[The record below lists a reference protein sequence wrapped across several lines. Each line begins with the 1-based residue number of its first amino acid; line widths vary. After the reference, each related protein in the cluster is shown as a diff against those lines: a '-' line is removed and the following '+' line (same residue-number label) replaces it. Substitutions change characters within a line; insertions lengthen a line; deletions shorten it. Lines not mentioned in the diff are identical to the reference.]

1 MGTDEQMLRECAQDT
16 ATMPNPQTTLPE
28 LAFEQAPLGMA
39 VLDAAGTLRQANPA
53 WAHFIARVVPERPPR
68 LAPGSTLAE
77 MVPPLAPAAPGLLA
91 HALAGDTVYHT
102 LLSPNSS
109 DTICWEISASPLGD
123 PDAIS
128 SILITSSERNAAGF
142 ATTPEHLGVLSAVR
156 ASALHS
162 MNQTLQ
168 AEIAERQRAEEDL
181 RESQRTLATLLSN
194 LPGMAYRCHDDNR
207 WTMEFVSQGAAALT
221 GYAPDDLT
229 NNQRTAY
236 AELIHPDDRDAVQ
249 REVRDAIREQRPFQI
264 TYRITTAS
272 GDQKWVWEQGHGVE
286 ARTVSGLCIE
296 GFVTDI
302 TERVQAQHFLEER
315 IEHRTH
321 QLRTLLDVSRHVAS
335 TLDMQ
340 TLLGVV
346 LDQLKLVL
354 DYTGAAVFA
363 LEGDDLQIL
372 AYRGPIEPDEAARIR
387 FSLDRAG
394 ANREVVRRRE
404 PVIIGDI
411 LDDTPLARLFR
422 EAAGDELQSTF
433 RYIRAW
439 MGVPLIFKEQ
449 IVGMLTLDHR
459 TANAYTAERAQLALA
474 FAQQAASAIEN
485 ARLYDETRRRA
496 DETQALLSVQ
506 QALTSR
512 LDPDAVLQMIA
523 DEARRLTGADFGT
536 VFLREGDDLRVSVLT
551 GHYDH
556 DMTIGYRMPVHES
569 ATGLAMLSGQIVRID
584 EPDDP
589 RVYQDAMRR
598 AGIRNLLGTPLLSN
612 DKPLG
617 VISVGNQAGRQF
629 GAADE
634 HVLALLA
641 PGAVIALENAQLY
654 HAEQERR
661 READQR
667 RRIAEGLRDILT
679 ALNSHRSLDEI
690 LNLIVRQ
697 ARDLLSADA
706 VAIYQLND
714 EHVLTVRASLGLS
727 EDYTRRMFVAMGA
740 GAVGR
745 AALYRQPVGISDT
758 SEFFATEIEKYRHEI
773 PDDLI
778 EMVEQMTQTY
788 CALLAVPLLIKDDSY
803 GTIAL
808 YYHDVREL
816 NSEEVDIVVA
826 FADQA
831 ALAIENARLSEQIQQ
846 TAALEERQRL
856 ARELH
861 DAVTQTL
868 FSASVIA
875 DVLPRLWERRPEEG
889 TRRLEELRQLTRG
902 ALAEMRTLLLE
913 LRPTAL
919 LEARLADVLRQLG
932 EAFTGR
938 ARLPIDVR
946 AEGDTTL
953 PPDVQVGFYRI
964 TQEALNNIVKHAAAS
979 QVILELQATPQQVR
993 LCVYDNGRGFDPA
1006 QVPAGRLG
1014 LGIMHERAAA
1024 IGSSLS
1030 VESAPGEGTRITV
1043 TWRPP
1048 HAPADTTDQPD

>member
-1 MGTDEQMLRECAQDT
+1 
-16 ATMPNPQTTLPE
+16 MPNPHTTLSE
-28 LAFEQAPLGMA
+28 LAFEHAPLGMA
-39 VLDAAGTLRQANPA
+39 VLDEAGTLRQANPA
-53 WAHFIARVVPERPPR
+53 WAHFVARVEPERPAHI
-68 LAPGSTLAE
+68 APGIALAE
-77 MVPPLAPAAPGLLA
+77 MVPALASVAPGLLA

-102 LLSPNSS
+102 LHSS
-109 DTICWEISASPLGD
+109 TSSSASTFWEISASPLGAPGD
-123 PDAIS
+123 TS
-128 SILITSSERNAAGF
+128 GILITSSERNTAGL
-142 ATTPEHLGVLSAVR
+142 ATPPEHLGVLSAVR
-156 ASALHS
+156 TSALHS

-168 AEIAERQRAEEDL
+168 AEIAERQRAEEEL
-181 RESQRTLATLLSN
+181 RESQRTLSTLLSN

-207 WTMEFVSQGAAALT
+207 WTMEFVSQGATALT
-221 GYAPDDLT
+221 GYVPDDLID
-229 NNQRTAY
+229 NQRITY
-236 AELIHPDDRDAVQ
+236 AHLIHPDDRDNVQ
-249 REVRDAIREQRPFQI
+249 QEVRDALREQRPFQI

-286 ARTVSGLCIE
+286 ARTVSGICIE
-296 GFVTDI
+296 GFITDI
-302 TERVQAQHFLEER
+302 TERIQAQHYLEER
-315 IEHRTH
+315 IERRTH
-321 QLRTLLDVSRHVAS
+321 QLRTLLDVSWHVAS

-340 TLLGVV
+340 TLLGVI

-363 LEGDDLQIL
+363 LEGDNLRIL
-372 AYRGPIEPDEAARIR
+372 AYRGPIAHEEAAHIR
-387 FSLDRAG
+387 FSLDKAG

-411 LDDTPLARLFR
+411 MDDTPLAALFR
-422 EAAGDELQSTF
+422 EAAGEGIQNTF
-433 RYIRAW
+433 SYIRAW
-439 MGVPLIFKEQ
+439 MGVPLMVKEQ

-459 TANAYTAERAQLALA
+459 QPHAYNAERAQLALA
-474 FAQQAASAIEN
+474 FAQQAAVAIEN

-536 VFLREGDDLRVSVLT
+536 VFLRDNDDLYVAVLT
-551 GHYDH
+551 GSYGPG
-556 DMTIGYRMPVHES
+556 MTIGYRMPIHES
-569 ATGLAMLSGQIVRID
+569 ATGLAMISGQIVRID

-589 RVYQDAMRR
+589 RVYQDAMGR

-612 DKPLG
+612 GKPLG
-617 VISVGNQAGRQF
+617 VISVGNQAGRPF
-629 GAADE
+629 GATDE
-634 HVLALLA
+634 HILTLLA

-667 RRIAEGLRDILT
+667 RRIAEGLRDILN
-679 ALNSHRSLDEI
+679 ALNSNRSLDEI

-714 EHVLTVRASLGLS
+714 ENILKVRASVGLS

-745 AALYRQPVGISDT
+745 AAQSRQPVAISDT
-758 SEFFATEIEKYRHEI
+758 SEFFTTELHKYRDEI
-773 PDDLI
+773 PEDLVA
-778 EMVEQMTQTY
+778 MVEQMIKTY
-788 CALLAVPLLIKDDSY
+788 CALLAVPLLLKDESY

-808 YYHDVREL
+808 YYHEVREL
-816 NSEEVDIVVA
+816 NSEEVDLVVA

-831 ALAIENARLSEQIQQ
+831 ALAIENARFSEQVQQ
-846 TAALEERQRL
+846 AAALEERQRL

-913 LRPTAL
+913 LRPAAL
-919 LEARLADVLRQLG
+919 LEARLADVLRQLA

-938 ARLPIDVR
+938 ARLPIDVQ

-964 TQEALNNIVKHAAAS
+964 AQEALNNIVKHAAAS
-979 QVILELQATPQQVR
+979 QVVIELQTTPQRVR
-993 LCVYDNGRGFDPA
+993 LCVYDNGRGFDPT
-1006 QVPAGRLG
+1006 QIPAGHLG
-1014 LGIMHERAAA
+1014 LGIMRERAAA
-1024 IGSSLS
+1024 IGSHLD
-1030 VESAPGEGTRITV
+1030 VESTPGAGTRITV
-1043 TWRPP
+1043 EWHPP
-1048 HAPADTTDQPD
+1048 HAKA